1 LASLR
6 LGVRFFFQSIDDTSD
21 AILDQG
27 RVEVDQQAK
36 PLVGQPQ
43 VGEKL
48 LPVHRR
54 EALNG
59 LDLDDHP
66 ILDNQIRAEPDVDP
80 NRSVD
85 HRDCLLADRPKSTL
99 SQFIGE
105 YRMINRF
112 QQSWSQGGVDA
123 KGGIHDLF
131 GDGVLCHGGLSIVS
145 RQDAKTPRTQHRPRH
160 RIEGMASI
168 PELLDG
174 HVTLEVECLDRLY
187 LNGYIGPLA
196 TPGGLVTFMREQLGK
211 PIPSP
216 VVLGQ
221 VTEKF
226 REAVKTMAER
236 ERVPLYQFDHKERK
250 DDVANDF
257 RRKRE
262 IRDGV
267 VFVGV
272 AQEKAQAFQ
281 GKKID
286 GQFWFTRDKT
296 VYVNHYYFY
305 IDDADFGPLFLKVC
319 SYAPWSTKL
328 CLNGHEWAK
337 RQLEKK
343 GIAYEA
349 LDNGFLSCAE
359 PKQLQQICDSLGPED
374 IDRVFRKWLARIPL
388 PLRREDRE
396 AGYDWNLSIWQME
409 VSLTQIFDRP
419 LRGREFFEEIIRDN
433 LDLGRPDRVQLVFDR
448 VVTKKTPGEFRTRVI
463 QDGVHPSLHI
473 SYKNF
478 DLKQYFKEGRGC
490 RTEGTFRNPKDFDVN
505 KGLSN
510 LPYLQKIGREI
521 NRRLLEVERVSH
533 NSGLSGDS
541 IQRVVQPTVTQNG
554 EKAPALKFGQP
565 RVMALL
571 LALTLF
577 QHLIDGFHNRD
588 LRGLVADLLGV
599 NISEY
604 TGAQMTYDLRRLRLK
619 GLIFRPPRTHRYFV
633 TPYGWK
639 LARLFSRLEAR
650 VFRPAVAMFTGN
662 DAVLPFPLRA
672 SLDRVDAQLDELIY
686 QAFPQIKVA

>member
-1 LASLR
+1 
-6 LGVRFFFQSIDDTSD
+6 
-21 AILDQG
+21 
-27 RVEVDQQAK
+27 
-36 PLVGQPQ
+36 
-43 VGEKL
+43 
-48 LPVHRR
+48 
-54 EALNG
+54 
-59 LDLDDHP
+59 
-66 ILDNQIRAEPDVDP
+66 
-80 NRSVD
+80 
-85 HRDCLLADRPKSTL
+85 
-99 SQFIGE
+99 
-105 YRMINRF
+105 
-112 QQSWSQGGVDA
+112 
-123 KGGIHDLF
+123 
-131 GDGVLCHGGLSIVS
+131 
-145 RQDAKTPRTQHRPRH
+145 
-160 RIEGMASI
+160 MASI

-187 LNGYIGPLA
+187 LNGYIGSLA
-196 TPGGLVTFMREQLGK
+196 TSGGLVTFMREQLGK

-236 ERVPLYQFDHKERK
+236 ERIPLYQFNHKERK

-257 RRKRE
+257 RRQRGVG
-262 IRDGV
+262 DGV

-286 GQFWFTRDKT
+286 GQFLFTRDKT

-349 LDNGFLSCAE
+349 LDNGFLSCAA
-359 PKQLQQICDSLGPED
+359 PQQLQQICDSLGPEE
-374 IDRVFRKWLARIPL
+374 IDRVFRKWLARVPL

-419 LRGREFFEEIIRDN
+419 LRGREFFEEVIRDN

-448 VVTKKTPGEFRTRVI
+448 VVTKKTPGQFRTRVI

-473 SYKNF
+473 NYKNF

-505 KGLSN
+505 KGLAN

-541 IQRVVQPTVTQNG
+541 IQRVVQPTATESG
-554 EKAPALKFGQP
+554 EKAPALRFGQP
-565 RVMALL
+565 RVMALF

-588 LRGLVADLLGV
+588 LRVLVADLLGV
-599 NISEY
+599 TCSEY

-639 LARLFSRLEAR
+639 VARLFSRLEAR

-662 DAVLPFPLRA
+662 DAVLPFPLRS

-686 QAFPQIKVA
+686 QAFPQIKAA

>member
-1 LASLR
+1 M
-6 LGVRFFFQSIDDTSD
+6 F
-21 AILDQG
+21 
-27 RVEVDQQAK
+27 
-36 PLVGQPQ
+36 
-43 VGEKL
+43 
-48 LPVHRR
+48 
-54 EALNG
+54 
-59 LDLDDHP
+59 
-66 ILDNQIRAEPDVDP
+66 
-80 NRSVD
+80 
-85 HRDCLLADRPKSTL
+85 
-99 SQFIGE
+99 
-105 YRMINRF
+105 
-112 QQSWSQGGVDA
+112 
-123 KGGIHDLF
+123 LF
-131 GDGVLCHGGLSIVS
+131 S
-145 RQDAKTPRTQHRPRH
+145 RQGAKTQRTPSGFGN
-160 RIEGMASI
+160 RIVDMATI
-168 PELLDG
+168 PELLKE

-187 LNGYIGPLA
+187 LNGYIGTLA
-196 TPGGLVTFMREQLGK
+196 TSGGLVTFMREQLGK

-226 REAVKTMAER
+226 RDAVKTMVER
-236 ERVPLYQFDHKERK
+236 DRIPLYQFNHKERK
-250 DDVANDF
+250 DDIANDF
-257 RRKRE
+257 RRKRG

-272 AQEKAQAFQ
+272 AQEKAQTFQ
-281 GKKID
+281 GKKVD
-286 GQFWFTRDKT
+286 GRFEYTRDKA

-319 SYAPWSTKL
+319 SYAPWAIKL

-349 LDNGFLSCAE
+349 LDNGFLSCTE
-359 PKQLQQICDSLGPED
+359 RERLQRTCDSLGSQD
-374 IDRVFRKWLARIPL
+374 IDRLFRKWLERIPL
-388 PLRREDRE
+388 PLRPEDRQ
-396 AGYDWNLSIWQME
+396 AGYDWTLSIWQME

-433 LDLGRPDRVQLVFDR
+433 LDLGRPDRVQLIFDR

-463 QDGVHPSLHI
+463 QNGVHPSLHI

-505 KGLSN
+505 KGLDN

-541 IQRVVQPTVTQNG
+541 IQRVVQPTVTDDG

-588 LRGLVADLLGV
+588 LRALVADLLGV
-599 NISEY
+599 TQKEY
-604 TGAQMTYDLRRLRLK
+604 TASQMTYDLRRLRLK
-619 GLIFRPPRTHRYFV
+619 GLIFRPPKTHRYFV

-639 LARLFSRLEAR
+639 VARLFSRLDAR

-672 SLDRVDAQLDELIY
+672 SLDRVDAQLDQLIY
-686 QAFPQIKVA
+686 EAFPQAKAS

>member
-1 LASLR
+1 
-6 LGVRFFFQSIDDTSD
+6 
-21 AILDQG
+21 
-27 RVEVDQQAK
+27 
-36 PLVGQPQ
+36 
-43 VGEKL
+43 
-48 LPVHRR
+48 
-54 EALNG
+54 
-59 LDLDDHP
+59 
-66 ILDNQIRAEPDVDP
+66 
-80 NRSVD
+80 
-85 HRDCLLADRPKSTL
+85 
-99 SQFIGE
+99 
-105 YRMINRF
+105 
-112 QQSWSQGGVDA
+112 
-123 KGGIHDLF
+123 
-131 GDGVLCHGGLSIVS
+131 
-145 RQDAKTPRTQHRPRH
+145 
-160 RIEGMASI
+160 MASI

-187 LNGYIGPLA
+187 RNGYIGPLA
-196 TPGGLVTFMREQLGK
+196 TSGGLITFMREQLGK

-226 REAVKTMAER
+226 REAVKALTER
-236 ERVPLYQFDHKERK
+236 EQVPLYQFDHQERK
-250 DDVANDF
+250 DDIANDF

-305 IDDADFGPLFLKVC
+305 IDDDDFGPLFLKVC

-343 GIAYEA
+343 RISYEA
-349 LDNGFLSCAE
+349 LDNGFLSCAAPE
-359 PKQLQQICDSLGPED
+359 QLQQICDSLGPED

-396 AGYDWNLSIWQME
+396 AGYDWSLSIWQME

-505 KGLSN
+505 KGLAN

-541 IQRVVQPTVTQNG
+541 IQRVVQPTVTENG
-554 EKAPALKFGQP
+554 EKAPSLKFGQP
-565 RVMALL
+565 RVMALF

-588 LRGLVADLLGV
+588 LRHLVADLLGV
-599 NISEY
+599 TINEY

-619 GLIFRPPRTHRYFV
+619 GLIFRPPRKNRYFV

-639 LARLFSRLEAR
+639 VARLFSRLEAR

-672 SLDRVDAQLDELIY
+672 SLDRVDARLDELIY
-686 QAFPQIKVA
+686 EAFPQIKAA